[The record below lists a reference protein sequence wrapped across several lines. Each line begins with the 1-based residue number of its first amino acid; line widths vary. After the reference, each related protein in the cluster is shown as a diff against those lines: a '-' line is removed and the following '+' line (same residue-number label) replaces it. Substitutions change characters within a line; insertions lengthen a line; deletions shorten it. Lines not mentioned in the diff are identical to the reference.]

1 MREIRLVTTQLKSEI
16 GNKEKNLMKIKSIVE
31 EIYKREEPTLVLF
44 PELFLTSYLM
54 KELVYKLAEEI
65 PGPSTEK
72 IIKML
77 EDYSDIYIAI
87 GMPELSIKHKGV
99 IYNSV
104 AVLSNKGVH
113 LVYRKRHLPTFGV
126 FDEFRYFKPGPII
139 KPDILEINGFK
150 IGFVICYDAF
160 FPESVKAYSLMGADI
175 VAVLSAAPVA
185 SRALWTPILQA
196 RAIENTVY
204 ILYSNHV
211 GYMDGLE
218 FFGEAMIISPTGR
231 ILVKGRAFEESIL
244 EHKVTYDELYA
255 SRQIRPII
263 KDFNYEDLIWLKNA
277 YDEHLKF
284 D

>member
-1 MREIRLVTTQLKSEI
+1 MTTQLKSEI
-16 GNKEKNLMKIKSIVE
+16 GNKEKNLAKIKSIVE
-31 EIYKREEPTLVLF
+31 EVYRKGEPTLILF
-44 PELFLTSYLM
+44 PELFLTSYLV

-72 IIKML
+72 IISML
-77 EDYSDIYIAI
+77 EDYSDTYVAV
-87 GMPELSIKHKGV
+87 GMPELAIKHKGV
-99 IYNSV
+99 LYNSV
-104 AVLSNKGVH
+104 AVLSGKGVH

-126 FDEFRYFKPGPII
+126 FDEFRYFKPGPIV
-139 KPDILEINGFK
+139 KPEMLDINGFK
-150 IGFVICYDAF
+150 VGFVICYDAF
-160 FPESVKAYSLMGADI
+160 FPESVKAYSLMGADV

-185 SRALWTPILQA
+185 SRALWPPILRA

-218 FFGEAMIISPTGR
+218 FFGEAMIISPTGK
-231 ILVKGRAFEESIL
+231 ILAKGKAFEENIL
-244 EHKVTYDELYA
+244 EHKVTYEEIYA

>member
-1 MREIRLVTTQLKSEI
+1 LREIRLVTTQLKSEI